1 MSVILMH
8 ATTKDIEILRV
19 WLNAA
24 LDLAWIVKTGQSDN
38 MHHWRAVRQID
49 HVHAQEYALWQVS
62 SGALNIPSGSRAV
75 PDAVVADP
83 FLGWSQSLENAQTT
97 PWFGANLP
105 GPYSFRFQPQGTER
119 PGSISRSEFY
129 WAQDRFKSIGKPAS
143 PAAKDL
149 WRQLQKFVARSST
162 RRAWPVASGRY
173 SVHVF
178 PDALEQHLAGRHLDV
193 NP

>member
-1 MSVILMH
+1 MSMILMH
-8 ATTKDIEILRV
+8 ATAKDIEILRL

-24 LDLAWIVKTGQSDN
+24 PDLAWIVKTGQSGST
-38 MHHWRAVRQID
+38 HHWRAIRQLD
-49 HVHAQEYALWQVS
+49 HVHPQEYVLWHVS
-62 SGALNIPSGSRAV
+62 SGDLNIPSGDRMV
-75 PDAVVADP
+75 PDTVVADP
-83 FLGWSQSLENAQTT
+83 FLGWSQPLEGTQTT

-105 GPYSFRFQPQGTER
+105 GPYHLRFHPQGQER
-119 PGSISRSEFY
+119 PDSIGRSEFH
-129 WAQDRFKSIGKPAS
+129 WAQGRFKCIGNPAS

-149 WRQLQKFVARSST
+149 WRQLQRFVARSST
-162 RRAWPVASGRY
+162 RRPWPDVAGRY